1 MADEEELAPDTSE
14 ETLDTETLEVDETTE
29 EESEVE
35 VVDTSIVEEKEEG
48 EPPTKKP
55 RSRPRREVRRLRSDK
70 GRLTTELAES
80 NSQIQNLQNQINN
93 MQTGS
98 TQGAPQQQPAG
109 EKMPVLAD
117 FMHDETQHNQAL
129 QDWHQR
135 QIDTT
140 VNTRMTQFNQETNA
154 QQQQVLAEQRQQTH
168 YQAADELQVSDYAEA
183 EDTAFKLL
191 GQNLVN
197 EIVNRSENS
206 ATVLYHFGK
215 NPQAAIDFANL
226 AKRDAVGAAMKL
238 GSMSASLKVRKKVNG
253 GRADP
258 ESKIEGSAASKSP
271 SNSAFQKKYDA
282 AVKSAGETGNISA
295 MQKVSREAKAAGVT
309 VT

>member
-1 MADEEELAPDTSE
+1 MSDEEELAAGEDET
-14 ETLDTETLEVDETTE
+14 TLDTETDGVDETTQEVE
-29 EESEVE
+29 EE
-35 VVDTSIVEEKEEG
+35 VVDTSIAEEGEEG
-48 EPPTKKP
+48 EPPAKKP
-55 RSRPRREVRRLRSDK
+55 RRRERKVVRRLKSDK

-80 NSQIQNLQNQINN
+80 NSQIQNLQNQINQ
-93 MQTGS
+93 MQ
-98 TQGAPQQQPAG
+98 QPQQQAPQQQG
-109 EKMPVLAD
+109 EKMPVLSD
-117 FMHDETQHNQAL
+117 FMHDEVQHNQAL
-129 QDWHQR
+129 QSWYQK

-140 VNTRMTQFNQETNA
+140 VNSRMTQFNQETNA

-168 YQAADELQVSDYAEA
+168 YSAADELQVNDYAEA

-258 ESKIEGSAASKSP
+258 ESKIEGSAASKAP
-271 SNSAFQKKYDA
+271 SKGAFQKKYDA
-282 AVKSAGETGNISA
+282 AVKDAIDNGNIDA
-295 MQKVSREAKAAGVT
+295 MQKVTREAKAAGVT